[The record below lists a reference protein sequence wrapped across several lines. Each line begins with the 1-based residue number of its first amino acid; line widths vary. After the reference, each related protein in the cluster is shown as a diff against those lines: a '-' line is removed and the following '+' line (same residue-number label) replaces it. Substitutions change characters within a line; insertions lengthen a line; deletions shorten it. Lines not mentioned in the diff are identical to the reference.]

1 MKGYITISIEEY
13 NKLLDM
19 HIGREEL
26 PEKIEVKK
34 LASRYK
40 NWMQRIYYSIFC
52 YNKNVKQQRLI
63 KHCINKTASVIRNN
77 MYGYWRGDVSDY
89 FKDGNFDVSLK
100 EYKYQIYKRI
110 MDDLANNKL

>member
-34 LASRYK
+34 FASRYK

-52 YNKNVKQQRLI
+52 YNKIL
-63 KHCINKTASVIRNN
+63 NN
-77 MYGYWRGDVSDY
+77 RGLLNIVLT
-89 FKDGNFDVSLK
+89 KPH
-100 EYKYQIYKRI
+100 Q
-110 MDDLANNKL
+110 